1 MLVWLKIKT
10 AVCNWCKKYWQIL
23 AGFFGA
29 LLAVFAMS
37 GGSNREARKLL
48 DKKNELL
55 QKEDEA
61 LRQAREAE
69 DEAIRENIDRF
80 FEAEDTAK
88 SELLARLNDLDDQ
101 QRARVKELLESENPE
116 EEIAAGLRRFLE

>member
-1 MLVWLKIKT
+1 MLMWLKIKT
-10 AVCNWCKKYWQIL
+10 AVCKWCKKYWQIL
-23 AGFFGA
+23 VGFFGA

-37 GGSNREARKLL
+37 GGNKEARKLL

-61 LRQAREAE
+61 IKVAREAE
-69 DEAIRENIDRF
+69 EAAIKENIERF

-88 SELLARLNDLDDQ
+88 SELLARLSDLDDQ

>member
-1 MLVWLKIKT
+1 
-10 AVCNWCKKYWQIL
+10 
-23 AGFFGA
+23 
-29 LLAVFAMS
+29 MS
-37 GGSNREARKLL
+37 GGNKEARKLL

-61 LRQAREAE
+61 IKVAREAE
-69 DEAIRENIDRF
+69 EAAIKENIERF

-88 SELLARLNDLDDQ
+88 SELLARLSDLDDQ